1 MMVVPAL
8 VAELDRELALTRRV
22 LERVSETDADWR
34 PHARSF
40 SMGEL
45 AAHLVH
51 VLGYARNLLTE
62 RGYDLLDAKGSPGRA
77 YPTREALLAA
87 FDRRAAAA
95 RQLLATRSDADLY
108 GEWRLTRGREEVF
121 IAPRGLVL
129 RRFLFNHLLHHRGQL
144 TVYLLMRDVAP
155 PALYGSPADEGP

>member
-1 MMVVPAL
+1 M
-8 VAELDRELALTRRV
+8 
-22 LERVSETDADWR
+22 
-34 PHARSF
+34 
-40 SMGEL
+40 
-45 AAHLVH
+45 
-51 VLGYARNLLTE
+51 LGYARNLLTE
-62 RGYDLLDAKGSPGRA
+62 RGYDLLDATGSPGRA

-144 TVYLLMRDVAP
+144 TVYLLIRDVAP